1 VSRSLRTDPYPR
13 RAARRAGTPRPLP
26 IDATPARPGFVHPAT
41 PREIADLLIRL
52 GPTATY
58 GLRGVQLRER
68 PAGAGLVVAALR
80 MPGMVILYEQPRP
93 PWTLAGRLTAETVER
108 LRRAGALVDE
118 IAAATRVDWPGDT
131 LRDFVLVEGLLHEI
145 GHHQVQ
151 QRRRKRTVRAMRTAD
166 HERVATRYAERLRSD
181 ASHR

>member
-1 VSRSLRTDPYPR
+1 VSRSLRTDPYPL

-41 PREIADLLIRL
+41 PRQIARLLTEL
-52 GPTATY
+52 GPAATY
-58 GLRGVQLRER
+58 GLRGIQLRER

-80 MPGMVILYEQPRP
+80 MPGLVLLYEQPCP
-93 PWTLAGRLTAETVER
+93 PWTIAGHLAPESVER
-108 LRRAGALVDE
+108 LRRAGAIVDE
-118 IAAATRVDWPGDT
+118 AAAATRVDWPGDT

-151 QRRRKRTVRAMRTAD
+151 HRRRKRTVRAMRTAD
-166 HERVATRYAERLRSD
+166 HERVATRYANRLRREV
-181 ASHR
+181 A